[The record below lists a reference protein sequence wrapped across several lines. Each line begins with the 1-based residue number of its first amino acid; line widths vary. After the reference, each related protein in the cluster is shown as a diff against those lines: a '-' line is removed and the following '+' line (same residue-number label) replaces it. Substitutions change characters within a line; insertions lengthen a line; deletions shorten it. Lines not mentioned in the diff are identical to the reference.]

1 MNNYQQ
7 FAVNHY
13 LSQFN
18 DEFTFQDVLD
28 ALHAGW
34 KNCVTVNEAYKH
46 LSPEELADD
55 IDQMAYTLEQTF

>member
-28 ALHAGW
+28 ALHSGW

-46 LSPEELADD
+46 LSSEELADD

>member
-18 DEFTFQDVLD
+18 DEFTFQDILD

-34 KNCVTVNEAYKH
+34 QNCVTVNEAYKH
-46 LSPEELADD
+46 LNSEELADD

>member
-18 DEFTFQDVLD
+18 NEFTFQDVLD
-28 ALHAGW
+28 ALHSGW
-34 KNCVTVNEAYKH
+34 KNCVVVNEAYKH
-46 LSPEELADD
+46 LSSEELADD